1 MPLVS
6 PRLLSKSSLRT
17 LDVSPL
23 IAVSLEIRMDSMGT
37 KVKPV
42 QPTEIKDKEIIRE
55 VIAQIR
61 RPISPE
67 VIKRNKEID
76 ELIDKMIK
84 K

>member
-1 MPLVS
+1 
-6 PRLLSKSSLRT
+6 
-17 LDVSPL
+17 
-23 IAVSLEIRMDSMGT
+23 MGT

-42 QPTEIKDKEIIRE
+42 QPTEIKDKKIIRE

-67 VIKRNKEID
+67 AIKQNKEID
-76 ELIDKMIK
+76 RCIGPLFK